1 MTEKVYLENPYLMK
15 LNAKILENKFKNNKF
30 YVKLNRTIF
39 YPNMSGGQLGDKG
52 SIDGIEVLDVYE
64 KNDAIIHVL
73 NDLPKNEIVELRI
86 NWDIRFKNM
95 QQHTGQHIVSNAF
108 SKLLDFETISF
119 HMTKDFNY
127 IDIKANFLNQNV
139 IDKIESYSNRIVF
152 SNFEIYCYIID
163 DKTIS
168 KIPLRGTTK
177 KETDIRI
184 VEINNLDF
192 CACGGT
198 HHRRTGEVGLIKLI
212 NWYKIK
218 DNYRV
223 EFVCGVKAL
232 EDYNLKNNIITK
244 LKNDLSISTNDTLEA
259 VNKIKLELE
268 NFKKSNT
275 ILKSKLIDYK
285 TIWLK
290 NNSIKYK
297 NIKIISDAVD
307 EFDLNETIKII
318 NHITQYNNYV
328 IIIGINE
335 NDKSQFV
342 LAKSSNLN
350 INIKNV
356 FDKLL
361 YSINGNGD
369 GNKNI
374 YQGGCKESN
383 QAQSIVTTGLNLI
396 KEEVDR

>member
-1 MTEKVYLENPYLMK
+1 
-15 LNAKILENKFKNNKF
+15 
-30 YVKLNRTIF
+30 
-39 YPNMSGGQLGDKG
+39 MSGGQLGDKG

-64 KNDAIIHVL
+64 KNDDIIHVL
-73 NDLPKNEIVELRI
+73 SDLPKNEIVELCI
-86 NWDIRFKNM
+86 NWDIRFQNM

-127 IDIKANFLNQNV
+127 IDMKANFLNQNI

-152 SNFEIYCYIID
+152 SNFEIYCYISNH
-163 DKTIS
+163 KNLS
-168 KIPLRGTTK
+168 KIPLRGTPK
-177 KETDIRI
+177 KEKDIRI

-218 DNYRV
+218 ENYRV

-232 EDYNLKNNIITK
+232 EDYNFKNNIITK
-244 LKNDLSISTNDTLEA
+244 LKNDLSININETLESI
-259 VNKIKLELE
+259 NKIKSELE
-268 NFKKSNT
+268 DYKKSNT

-297 NIKIISDAVD
+297 NIKIISDAID
-307 EFDLNETIKII
+307 EFDLNETRKII
-318 NHITQYNNYV
+318 NNISCYNNYV
-328 IIIGINE
+328 MIIGINQ
-335 NDKSQFV
+335 NNKSQFII
-342 LAKSSNLN
+342 AKSSNLN
-350 INIKNV
+350 IDIKNI

-361 YSINGNGD
+361 YSINGNGG
-369 GNKNI
+369 GNENI
-374 YQGGCKESN
+374 YQGGCNEPNK
-383 QAQSIVTTGLNLI
+383 AQSIVTTGLNLI
-396 KEEVDR
+396 KEEINR